1 MSGGRGM
8 SGERRKRKMK
18 LLRDILEE
26 QVRIREAGGV
36 DEVKKI
42 VSRLRKG
49 GALSEAEVRR
59 IEKAGYDVAEILREL
74 DAKVKRDFPEV
85 HDSEPYNNWKK
96 ATASGRKITFQAIR
110 EENEEE
116 VLAEAGVSME
126 TYESFIEKI
135 RIGSSSKREAL
146 LEEFETYG
154 DDAYR
159 VLADRLVNEGIMNA
173 MDIPGLTPAE
183 VNVMEQI
190 DDVVEMVRGEGLT
203 AMPMPALPP
212 GSAKEADLEM
222 FMAMEDVSEEATV
235 EEEVRDPFQ
244 DDAAMGTTLSIAMEE
259 AETEIRRELA
269 AEFIAQIPLGAD
281 MAGEPQSAPTP
292 QLESEIERVSETR
305 LVRTESGTEELK
317 AVEGVGE
324 GKTGEPRERTVLR
337 PGGRTEKLSREVKDA
352 TKGIAIDLFKEV
364 VGGLRQEAAEMA
376 LSEEQ
381 APPRPPTPPRSTLN
395 PHVQPYY
402 SFDAQRQLYGDRG
415 R

>member
-1 MSGGRGM
+1 
-8 SGERRKRKMK
+8 MK

-26 QVRIREAGGV
+26 QVRIREAGSI

-42 VSRLRKG
+42 VSRLRQG

-59 IEKAGYDVAEILREL
+59 IEKAGYDVAEILKTI

-85 HDSEPYNNWKK
+85 HGSEPYNNWKK
-96 ATASGRKITFQAIR
+96 ATASGRKITFQEIR
-110 EENEEE
+110 EETEGE
-116 VLAEAGVSME
+116 VLAEAGVDVE
-126 TYESFIEKI
+126 TYESFIEGI
-135 RIGSSSKREAL
+135 RIGSSSEREAL

-159 VLADRLVNEGIMNA
+159 VLADRLVSEGIMEA
-173 MDIPGLTPAE
+173 MDIPGLTRAE

-203 AMPMPALPP
+203 AMPMPADLALPP

-222 FMAMEDVSEEATV
+222 FMAMEDVVEEATV

-259 AETEIRRELA
+259 AENEIKRELA
-269 AEFIAQIPLGAD
+269 EELIAQIPLGAD
-281 MAGEPQSAPTP
+281 MAGEPQTSAPPP

-305 LVRTESGTEELK
+305 LVRTDSGTEELK
-317 AVEGVGE
+317 GEGVGE
-324 GKTGEPRERTVLR
+324 ESAEPRERRVLR
-337 PGGRTEKLSREVKDA
+337 PGGRTVQVQPRE
-352 TKGIAIDLFKEV
+352 I
-364 VGGLRQEAAEMA
+364 
-376 LSEEQ
+376 SEESSEESEEPPP
-381 APPRPPTPPRSTLN
+381 PPRPPTPPRSSLN
-395 PHVQPYY
+395 PNVQPYY